1 MTDNNMQKFHS
12 ITLADREW
20 VNEKLKE
27 SDNASCEYSFA
38 NNFIYKKVYDVQ
50 VGMLFGC
57 GVIRYRDR
65 KGRGKYHYSFPFGN
79 GDKKAAVEKMKEM
92 SANEGYGLCM
102 YPVLEN
108 DRKNLIEWFKGEFEI
123 DADRGDFD
131 YVYTVEKLANLKGKK
146 LHGKRNHI
154 ARFMDDNDWRYEPM
168 SAANIEDCR
177 KMSKEWELMR
187 LDKWNDSME
196 QEINVLDDAL
206 DNFDALGFA
215 GGVLYKADEIVA
227 FTIGERLNSDTL
239 VVHFEKAY
247 PDLQGA
253 YPMINQQFIL
263 HEGTGYTYVNREED
277 MGDMG
282 LRQAKLSYHP
292 DMILKKY
299 SVAQSSVVF
308 ANETDKAA
316 IEEIW
321 RECFGDGA
329 EYIGMYLENR
339 FETENMFVIFED
351 GRPVSM
357 LSLLPVHVTINGEKH
372 AARYVYAVATLPA
385 YRKKGYASK
394 LIEHAFFKYN
404 EPLILQPSSDGL
416 RKYYEKLGFDD
427 AFKQSPCWF
436 YNTHGQKLPC
446 IQKAEAFKAE
456 AFKAEVLGTGVLE
469 TKDFEPAVLKKLSYE
484 MSDDMTY
491 SAEIAAAENMHLG
504 KWQLEDVSAK
514 EYKELR
520 DSFFGGEGY
529 VEWDEDAVKY
539 AIKENAFYGGKAYKL
554 TDNESGARKTLMY
567 RACNAPSAIGRLQ
580 IIETTLDEN
589 ELKEILPELLS
600 RTGTSSA
607 YEKNDGGMILRTE
620 DTKEWECSEGY
631 LNLTLG

>member
-57 GVIRYRDR
+57 GVIRCRDR

-92 SANEGYGLCM
+92 CANDGYELCM

-154 ARFMDDNDWRYEPM
+154 ARFMDDDDWRYEPM

-187 LDKWNDSME
+187 ADKWNDSME
-196 QEINVLDDAL
+196 QEINVLDNAL
-206 DNFDALGFA
+206 DNFDALGFV

-263 HEGTGYTYVNREED
+263 HEGAGYTYVNREED
-277 MGDMG
+277 MGDTG

-292 DMILKKY
+292 DIILKKY

-321 RECFGDGA
+321 HECFGDGA

-339 FETENMFVIFED
+339 FETENMLVIFED

-357 LSLLPVHVTINGEKH
+357 LSLLPVNITINGEKH

-394 LIEHAFFKYN
+394 LIEHAFFKYG
-404 EPLILQPSSDGL
+404 EPLILQPSSDEL
-416 RKYYEKLGFDD
+416 RKYYEKLGFSE
-427 AFKQSPCWF
+427 AFKQSPSWL
-436 YNTHGQKLPC
+436 YNTSGQKLPC
-446 IQKAEAFKAE
+446 MKKAEAFEKM
-456 AFKAEVLGTGVLE
+456 
-469 TKDFEPAVLKKLSYE
+469 SYE
-484 MSDDMTY
+484 ISEDMTHVTELNAAGI
-491 SAEIAAAENMHLG
+491 SAAENIQLG
-504 KWQLEDVSAK
+504 KWLVEDVSAK

-520 DSFFGGEGY
+520 DSFFDGEGY
-529 VEWDEDAVKY
+529 VEWDEEAVKY
-539 AIKENAFYGGKAYKL
+539 AIKENAFCGGETFKL
-554 TDNESGARKTLMY
+554 TDKASGAKKTLMY
-567 RACNAPSAIGRLQ
+567 RACLKSSDKCKLQ
-580 IIETTLDEN
+580 IVETTLDED
-589 ELKEILPELLS
+589 ELKEILLELLE
-600 RTGTSSA
+600 RTGTNCA
-607 YEKNDGGMILRTE
+607 YEKNDGGMILRT
-620 DTKEWECSEGY
+620 DDAKEWECGDGY